1 MAVRRRTTLEAAAA
15 EEFSALLAPQ
25 RFEAEDF
32 AGIGAPGFIRTK
44 PLAAASAAEVVQ
56 AVTGRTGTITQSLA
70 AAAPGFYQ
78 VRVVYIDETD
88 GISSA
93 SISVGGQSIGAWSF
107 DGIAGTKVN
116 PNGAV
121 GTGMQPGNFRTIT
134 LETGFAVDAG
144 TVLSLTLTQNGSEF
158 GRVDYIELI
167 DVNAGPT
174 ALALTDLTIVEN
186 RSGAALGPLLV
197 TDPNVGDRFAF
208 AVSDARFTVD
218 ASGVLKLK
226 SDLLVD
232 FETEPTISVT
242 VTATDLGGQ
251 SITETFALTVLDR
264 DPEIDL
270 ISLDGPLL
278 NDRLAFSHIE
288 TTDGR
293 ADKSTATLRIAN
305 TGEDTLNI
313 ADLALSGPFAF
324 VDPAQDAPTTIA
336 PGGFLD
342 VAIAFDRAAY
352 DPATDPDIFT
362 GTLTVVSDDADE
374 PSLTVDLAGF
384 WQQLPEKGREPDVN
398 EVWEM
403 FGYGN
408 SVPLAG
414 LNNFD
419 IVEQLT
425 PEEVLAP
432 YWRLADGVSA
442 ATITWLGS
450 WHGIVP
456 ASLGI
461 HAPGALTGANR
472 ITLLTQTENQNQRPL
487 PDNTAGLSAT
497 VTLNAALIP
506 NNWAGDDVFGLLIQR
521 ESSDPTLNSPGP
533 GTPPD
538 PGAERGHFVR
548 AFQALDGDGNPIANT
563 FLIIE
568 DYNSRSINYDYN
580 DNMFVIAGVTPVT
593 DPLL

>member
-1 MAVRRRTTLEAAAA
+1 MAARRRTTFDAASATGVA
-15 EEFSALLAPQ
+15 ALLAPQ
-25 RFEAEDF
+25 RYEAEDF
-32 AGIGAPGFIRTK
+32 AGIGPPGFIRIK
-44 PLAAASAAEVVQ
+44 PLATASAGDVVQ
-56 AVTGRTGTITQSLA
+56 AVTGRTGTMTQSLA
-70 AAAPGFYQ
+70 AAVPGFYQ
-78 VRVVYIDETD
+78 VRIAYIDETD
-88 GISSA
+88 GISLA
-93 SISVGGQSIGAWSF
+93 SVSVGGQSIGSWSF
-107 DGIAGTKVN
+107 DGVAGVKTN
-116 PNGAV
+116 PNAAV

-134 LETGFAVDAG
+134 LTTGFAVDAS
-144 TVLSLTLTQNGSEF
+144 TVLSLTLTQNGAEF

-167 DVNAGPT
+167 DVNAAPT
-174 ALALTDLTIVEN
+174 ALTLADTTIVEG
-186 RSGAALGPLLV
+186 RAGAAVGRLV
-197 TDPNVGDRFAF
+197 VVDPNSGDRFRL
-208 AVSDARFTVD
+208 AVNDARFTVD
-218 ASGVLKLK
+218 ASGLLKLK
-226 SDLLVD
+226 AGLEVD

-251 SITETFALTVLDR
+251 SVSNTFALTVLDR
-264 DPEIDL
+264 LAEIDL

-293 ADKSTATLRIAN
+293 EDKSTATLRIAN
-305 TGEDTLNI
+305 TGADPLNI

-324 VDPAQDAPTTIA
+324 VDPAQDAPATIA

-342 VAIAFDRAAY
+342 VAIRFNRAAY
-352 DPATDPDIFT
+352 NPATDPDIFT
-362 GTLTVVSDDADE
+362 GTLTILSDDADE
-374 PSLTVDLAGF
+374 PSLSVDLAGF
-384 WQQLPEKGREPDVN
+384 WQQFPEKGREPDVN

-408 SVPLAG
+408 SVPVPG
-414 LNNFD
+414 LKNFD

-432 YWRLADGVSA
+432 YWRLADGVSE

-450 WHGIVP
+450 WHGITP

-461 HAPGALTGANR
+461 HAPGSVAAANT
-472 ITLLTQTENQNQRPL
+472 ITLLTQTANQEQRPL
-487 PDNTAGLSAT
+487 PENTAGLSAT
-497 VTLNAALIP
+497 VIIDAARVP
-506 NNWAGDDVFGLLIQR
+506 DAWAGNDVFGLYIQK
-521 ESSDPTLNSPGP
+521 ESSDPTLNLPGP

-548 AFQALDGDGNPIANT
+548 AFQALDGEGNAIANT

-568 DYNSRSINYDYN
+568 DYNSKSINYDYN

>member
-1 MAVRRRTTLEAAAA
+1 MAVRRRTTLEAAAPDQ
-15 EEFSALLAPQ
+15 FGALLAPQ

-32 AGIGAPGFIRTK
+32 AGIGPPGFIRVK
-44 PLAAASAAEVVQ
+44 ALATASAAELVQ
-56 AVTGRTGTITQSLA
+56 PVTGRTGIITQSLA

-88 GISSA
+88 GVSSA
-93 SISVGGQSIGAWSF
+93 SITVGGQSIGAWNF
-107 DGIAGTKVN
+107 DGIAGAKIN
-116 PNGAV
+116 ANAPV
-121 GTGMQPGNFRTIT
+121 GTGMQAGNFRTIT
-134 LETGFAVDAG
+134 LGTGFAVDAS

-167 DVNAGPT
+167 DVNAAPT
-174 ALALTDLTIVEN
+174 ALTLTDVTIVEG
-186 RSGAALGPLLV
+186 RPGAAVGPLVV
-197 TDPNVGDRFAF
+197 TDPNVGDRFTF
-208 AVSDARFTVD
+208 AVNDARFTVD
-218 ASGVLKLK
+218 ANGLLKLK
-226 SDLLVD
+226 AGLDVD
-232 FETEPTISVT
+232 FETEPNISVT

-251 SITETFALTVLDR
+251 SVSNTFALTVLDR
-264 DPEIDL
+264 QAEIDL

-305 TGEDTLNI
+305 TGGDPLHI

-324 VDPAQDAPTTIA
+324 VDPLQDAPATIA

-342 VAIAFDRAAY
+342 VAIRFDRAAY

-362 GTLTVVSDDADE
+362 GTLSIVSDDADE
-374 PSLTVDLAGF
+374 STLTVDLAGF
-384 WQQLPEKGREPDVN
+384 WQQFPEKGREPDVN

-408 SVPLAG
+408 RVPVAG

-432 YWRLADGVSA
+432 YWRLADGVSE

-450 WHGIVP
+450 WHGLVP

-461 HAPGALTGANR
+461 HAPGSVATKL
-472 ITLLTQTENQNQRPL
+472 TLLTQTANQNQRPL
-487 PDNTAGLSAT
+487 PDNTAGISDT
-497 VTLNAALIP
+497 VIIDAARVP
-506 NNWAGDDVFGLLIQR
+506 DAWAGNDVFGLLIQK
-521 ESSDPTLNSPGP
+521 ESSDPTLNSAGP
-533 GTPPD
+533 GTSPD

-568 DYNSRSINYDYN
+568 DYNSKSINYDYN

>member
-1 MAVRRRTTLEAAAA
+1 MAVRRRTTFEAAADQ
-15 EEFSALLAPQ
+15 FGALLAPQ

-32 AGIGAPGFIRTK
+32 AAIGPPGFIRVK
-44 PLAAASAAEVVQ
+44 PLATASAAEVVQ
-56 AVTGRTGTITQSLA
+56 PVTGRTGTITQSLA
-70 AAAPGFYQ
+70 TAAPGFYQ

-93 SISVGGQSIGAWSF
+93 SIAVGGQSIGAWNF
-107 DGIAGTKVN
+107 DGIAGAKVN
-116 PNGAV
+116 PNAPV
-121 GTGMQPGNFRTIT
+121 GTGMQAGNFRTIT
-134 LETGFAVDAG
+134 LNTGFAVDAS

-167 DVNAGPT
+167 DVNAAPT
-174 ALALTDLTIVEN
+174 ALTLAAFTLVEG
-186 RSGAALGPLLV
+186 RAGAAVGALVV
-197 TDPNVGDRFAF
+197 TDPNIGDRFIF
-208 AVSDARFTVD
+208 AVNDARFTVD
-218 ASGVLKLK
+218 ASGLLKLK
-226 SDLLVD
+226 AGLAVD
-232 FETEPTISVT
+232 FETEQTINVT

-251 SITETFALTVLDR
+251 SVSDIFALTVLDR
-264 DPEIDL
+264 QAEIDL

-278 NDRLAFSHIE
+278 DDRLAFSHIE
-288 TTDGR
+288 VTDGR
-293 ADKSTATLRIAN
+293 ADKSSATLRIAN
-305 TGEDTLNI
+305 TGGDTLNI
-313 ADLALSGPFAF
+313 ADLVLSGPFAF
-324 VDPAQDAPTTIA
+324 VDPAQDAPATIA
-336 PGGFLD
+336 AGGFLD
-342 VAIAFDRAAY
+342 IAIQFDRAAY

-362 GTLTVVSDDADE
+362 GTLSVVSDDADE
-374 PSLTVDLAGF
+374 ATLTVDLAGF
-384 WQQLPEKGREPDVN
+384 WQQFPEKGREPDVN

-408 SVPLAG
+408 SVPVAG

-419 IVEQLT
+419 IVEELT
-425 PEEVLAP
+425 AEEVLAP

-450 WHGIVP
+450 WHGLVP

-461 HAPGALTGANR
+461 HAPGSLTGANK
-472 ITLLTQTENQNQRPL
+472 ITLLTQTANQNQRPL
-487 PDNTAGLSAT
+487 PDNTAGVSPT
-497 VTLNAALIP
+497 VVIDAALIP
-506 NNWAGDDVFGLLIQR
+506 NAWAGDDVFGLLIQK
-521 ESSDPTLNSPGP
+521 ESSDPTLNSAGP

-548 AFQALDGDGNPIANT
+548 AFQALDSDGNPIANT